1 MLTQRVTFETL
12 QNDTKTKV
20 KKTKIWIK
28 RQLNSVM
35 SGQFCTSLV
44 LPSLFNG
51 NFTANAFKMV
61 QIIHPTA
68 KVRSPRMIGRKIG
81 DARWIFTYQL
91 FFDLKSLNLRSRLL
105 RWHLPVLRRVRARI
119 SVCKDVHGPEW
130 RGATKGERKLHAA
143 AWETFIKI

>member
-51 NFTANAFKMV
+51 NCTANAFKMV

-91 FFDLKSLNLRSRLL
+91 FFDLKIFKLMEQIVEMAPTCSPTSEGPHLRLQRCARSRVERSHQGGEETTCGRL
-105 RWHLPVLRRVRARI
+105 RN
-119 SVCKDVHGPEW
+119 
-130 RGATKGERKLHAA
+130 
-143 AWETFIKI
+143 FY